1 MRAPLHPLSL
11 AVCGERLKVEGFSGC
26 RKIEGRLRSM
36 GLLAGDVVEILSN
49 TGPVLVGVGAARLA
63 LAPDL
68 AQHVLVSVVAIEY
81 QEKYKKKER

>member
-1 MRAPLHPLSL
+1 MRAPLHPLSS
-11 AVCGERLKVEGFSGC
+11 AVTGERLKIERFTGC
-26 RKIEGRLRSM
+26 RKIAGRLRSM

-49 TGPVLVGVGAARLA
+49 TGPVLVGLGAARLA